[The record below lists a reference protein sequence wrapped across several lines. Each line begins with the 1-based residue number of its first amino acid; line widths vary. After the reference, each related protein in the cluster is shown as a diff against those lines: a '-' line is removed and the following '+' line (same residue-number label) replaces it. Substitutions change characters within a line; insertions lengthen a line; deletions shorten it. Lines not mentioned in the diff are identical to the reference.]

1 MPIIEIKALPQKTG
15 VDVTAALKTICVR
28 LADKMGIE
36 PNQVWAAW
44 TTIEPGSYL
53 EGEDTARVQPYGT
66 HPPLVNMMAF
76 EGKSDREIEEAMMT
90 IAEELAKH
98 LQIDKENV
106 FIKYDETRSGRVYT
120 GGSTIIKGR
129 HGK

>member
-1 MPIIEIKALPQKTG
+1 MPIIEIKALPQKEE
-15 VDVTAALKTICVR
+15 VDTAEALKTICVR

-36 PNQVWAAW
+36 PKQVWATW
-44 TTIEPGSYL
+44 TTIAPGSYI
-53 EGEDTARVQPYGT
+53 EGEAQAKAQPYAT

-76 EGKSDREIEEAMMT
+76 EGKSDSEIETAMLT

-98 LQIDKENV
+98 LQIDPENI
-106 FIKYDETRSGRVYT
+106 FIKYDETKSGRVFT
-120 GGSTIIKGR
+120 GGATIIKTK